1 MERKSKLTKNSLK
14 TSFLRNKTTNAIA
27 LFLMLTVTVTLVAL
41 PLASA
46 HTPKWTIQPYLNI
59 HVAPNPVGV
68 GQQLYIVMFTTW
80 ALPGADYYND
90 VRFRDFKLKITM
102 PDGTTDVRNYP
113 VVTDPGGSIFFLYT
127 PTQVGT
133 YTLLLE
139 SPEQTYIWN
148 QANTPAAGVYAGL
161 PASAAIYQ
169 NDTILAATKTVTF
182 TVQEGSIGKLD
193 DIPLPTE
200 YWTRPI
206 EAQNFQWGSIS
217 SNWLAG
223 AAVDDRWQKDGSA
236 PRTPHVMWTRTL
248 ELGGLVGGTQAKDAT
263 YYEGFSYETRFN
275 NPIVISGI
283 LIYEPPL
290 SNAGGGGGTIAVDLR
305 TGEQVWYL
313 PNVAISKGQIFS
325 FQQTPNQHGAV
336 APLLWE
342 VSGSTWRAYDALTG
356 KAVFNL
362 TNVPGGTEV
371 YSTGFPFD
379 QNNGMIMR
387 YVFSYNTAARSGWL
401 ALWNNT
407 LPVLT
412 TEQVFSSPGWRP
424 VGKGNIPANAP
435 ITPAPSGSNTY
446 WNGSAW
452 VSNAVRT
459 AQGYPA
465 VTGPA
470 YNWNV
475 TISADLVGDQAPN
488 IVGIIPDDVILGR
501 SSDVALASNWHP
513 MSDPWTIWA
522 LNLNASKGLVGQL
535 LWKKS
540 YPAPSGNQTIMFGHL
555 PIDPVNRVFLMTD
568 RETGQRRGYS
578 IDTGDLLW
586 GPIGE
591 EREIQYYSAR
601 QGFPANGTL
610 YVSGYGGE
618 VFAYS
623 TKDGTLLW
631 KYNNTDSGLNTPWGL
646 YPIHVSAVADGIIYG
661 FPGDYIEANKPLFK
675 GERIRAI
682 NATTGEEVWNLMSW
696 STSGLGLSIAPIAIA
711 DGFMAYRNIYDSQI
725 YTLGKGPSATIVTAS
740 PEVLVQGNSV
750 LIKGTVL
757 DTASGTK
764 QKEQAAR
771 FPNGIAAV
779 SDASMSGWMEYV
791 YMQKPRSMNATGV
804 EVTLSV
810 LDSNNNYR
818 EIGKTR
824 SNTDGFFT
832 LKWTPDIPGTYT
844 LYASFAGSEG
854 YWPSHST
861 TSFAVDP
868 APPPPE
874 LAQAQPD
881 MTATYVLRG
890 VVAII
895 IVIIIIGAAIVLLLR
910 RP

>member
-1 MERKSKLTKNSLK
+1 MPKNSLGIR
-14 TSFLRNKTTNAIA
+14 RNKVNSAIA
-27 LFLMLTVTVTLVAL
+27 IILLSTITLTLIAL
-41 PLASA
+41 PIAHG

-90 VRFRDFKLKITM
+90 VRFRDFKLTITK
-102 PDGTTDVRNYP
+102 PNGTTEVKNYP
-113 VVTDPGGSIFFLYT
+113 IVTDSGGSIFFLYT
-127 PTQVGT
+127 PTEVGT

-139 SPEQTYIWN
+139 SPEQTYVWN
-148 QANTPAAGVYAGL
+148 QANTPAEGVYAGL
-161 PASAAIYQ
+161 PASAAIYE

-182 TVQEGSIGKLD
+182 TVQEEPIGKLD

-200 YWTRPI
+200 YWSRPI

-223 AAVDDRWQKDGSA
+223 AAVDDRWQKDGTA
-236 PRTPHVMWTRTL
+236 PRTPHVMWNRPL
-248 ELGGLVGGTQAKDAT
+248 ELGGLVGGTQAQDAT

-283 LIYEPPL
+283 LIYELPL

-305 TGEQVWYL
+305 TGEQIWYL
-313 PNVAISKGQIFS
+313 PTVAISKGQIFS

-356 KAVFNL
+356 KGIFNL
-362 TNVPGGTEV
+362 TNVPNGVEKYV
-371 YSTGFPFD
+371 TGYPFD
-379 QNNGMIMR
+379 QNNGMIVR
-387 YVFSYNTAARSGWL
+387 YVFSYNTTARSGSL

-407 LPVLT
+407 LPVLS

-435 ITPAPSGSNTY
+435 ITPAPVGTTNIY

-465 VTGPA
+465 VTRSA
-470 YNWNV
+470 YSWNV
-475 TISADLVGDQAPN
+475 TISADLVGDQAPS
-488 IVGIIPDDVILGR
+488 IVDIIPDDVILGR

-522 LNLNASKGLVGQL
+522 LNLNESKGPIGQL

-540 YPAPSGNQTIMFGHL
+540 HPAPSGNQTIMFGHL
-555 PIDPVNRVFLMTD
+555 PLDPVNRVFLMTD

-578 IDTGDLLW
+578 LDTGDLVW
-586 GPIGE
+586 GPVGE

-623 TKDGTLLW
+623 TKDGILLW
-631 KYNNTDSGLNTPWGL
+631 KYNNTDSGMDTPWGL
-646 YPIHVSAVADGIIYG
+646 YPIHASAVAGGIVYT
-661 FPGDYIEANKPLFK
+661 FPGEHSPNKPLYK
-675 GERIRAI
+675 GQRIRAI
-682 NATTGEEVWNLMSW
+682 DATTGEEVWTLMGW
-696 STSGLGLSIAPIAIA
+696 SASGLGTTLAPIAIA
-711 DGFMAYRNIYDSQI
+711 DGFMAYRNVYDGLVYSI
-725 YTLGKGPSATIVTAS
+725 GKGPSATSVTAS
-740 PEVLVQGNSV
+740 PKVSGSGSSVLVE
-750 LIKGTVL
+750 GTVM
-757 DTASGTK
+757 DTAAGTK
-764 QKEQAAR
+764 QKEQTAR
-771 FPNGIAAV
+771 FPNGVAAV
-779 SDASMSGWMEYV
+779 SDESMSSWMEYI
-791 YMQKPRSMNATGV
+791 YMQKPRPFNAKGV
-804 EVTLSV
+804 EVILSV
-810 LDSNNNYR
+810 LDSNNNFR
-818 EIGKTR
+818 EIGRTT
-824 SNTDGFFT
+824 SDSDGFYSFQW
-832 LKWTPDIPGTYT
+832 KPDITGKYAV
-844 LYASFAGSEG
+844 YASFAGSEA
-854 YWPSHST
+854 YYPSHAEAA
-861 TSFAVDP
+861 FVVDP
-868 APPPPE
+868 APAEPPE
-874 LAQAQPD
+874 VTIPPD
-881 MTATYVLRG
+881 NSGLYVTYGTIAIIVT
-890 VVAII
+890 II
-895 IVIIIIGAAIVLLLR
+895 IVGAVIILMQR
-910 RP
+910 RRS